1 MIEEDKEFVMERP
14 EIIEKIMQKQKII
27 DELKLKVDKFEQERI
42 RLFEDQAKLA
52 KLYEMGCIDSHGDP
66 LPNIPEDNDEMS

>member
-1 MIEEDKEFVMERP
+1 MERP
-14 EIIEKIMQKQKII
+14 EIKEKMIKKQKII

-42 RLFEDQAKLA
+42 RLFEDQTKLA
-52 KLYEMGCIDSHGDP
+52 KLYEMGFIDSHGDP

>member
-1 MIEEDKEFVMERP
+1 MIEEDKEFLMERP
-14 EIIEKIMQKQKII
+14 EIKEKMMKKQKII

-42 RLFEDQAKLA
+42 RVFEDQEKLE
-52 KLYEMGCIDSHGDP
+52 KLYEMGFIDSHEDP

>member
-1 MIEEDKEFVMERP
+1 MEHP
-14 EIIEKIMQKQKII
+14 EIKEKMMQKQKII

-42 RLFEDQAKLA
+42 RLFEDQAKLS
-52 KLYEMGCIDSHGDP
+52 KLYEMGCIDSNGDP